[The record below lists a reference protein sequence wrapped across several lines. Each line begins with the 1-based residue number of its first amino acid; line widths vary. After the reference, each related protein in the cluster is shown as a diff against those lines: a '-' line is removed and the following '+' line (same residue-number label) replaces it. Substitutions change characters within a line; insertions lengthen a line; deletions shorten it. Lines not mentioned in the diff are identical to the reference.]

1 MPCAYHFSPLA
12 LALLFCRIFPFCSLG
27 KRLTSVLD
35 ISDNQLLLPSQRLLT
50 TNFFWPKSRLQW
62 QVKFIQ
68 VHTSSTFATSWKV
81 CLAVKKKKVSKR
93 QRSRALSFSFWREF
107 RDVLLQVR
115 LTPAGHAVCGCPS
128 FIESCELLS
137 LCSQSFS
144 IFKHLSHYS
153 SLFWNFPLFIIHF
166 RIFDYSLFLKATT
179 PLFVSIISSLFII
192 PLPPPIVGNQ
202 AIK

>member
-81 CLAVKKKKVSKR
+81 CLAVKKKKLANANARARSLSVFGGSFVTFFCKSGSHRLVTLFAAAPVS
-93 QRSRALSFSFWREF
+93 SNHVSFYRCVLNHSQFLNIYPIIHLYFGIFRYLLFISEF
-107 RDVLLQVR
+107 L
-115 LTPAGHAVCGCPS
+115 
-128 FIESCELLS
+128 I
-137 LCSQSFS
+137 
-144 IFKHLSHYS
+144 IHYS
-153 SLFWNFPLFIIHF
+153 
-166 RIFDYSLFLKATT
+166 
-179 PLFVSIISSLFII
+179 
-192 PLPPPIVGNQ
+192 
-202 AIK
+202 